1 MLLRIRQTG
10 LADGQSIRRDTSL
23 HIWPGEPLRRLTLSD
38 GRCLAWSEFGNRH
51 GFPVLYFPSQGG
63 SRLEALL
70 LHDAALAAGFRLIAV
85 DRPGVGC
92 SSFRKLAGHADFNED
107 VRCILDSLAIDEL
120 GLMAWAG
127 GSPYALAF
135 GQSGSHQIRFVN
147 LLSPFPVMPQSES
160 RLSRGLLSLLRVSIQ
175 LRYLWARKCPAGFL
189 AQARERMCQ
198 SDQKLFDSPR
208 INEILTVDAGEAVR
222 QGVRGVAADCAMSFR
237 KWDFDPAAVSAPVH
251 LWQGGADNLSVP
263 CSALRLQSVL
273 PGAALHTVSRQG
285 HLFFT
290 VAADDIFRQ
299 CRQILRM
306 RGAAP
311 DCP

>member
-10 LADGQSIRRDTSL
+10 LADGESVLRDTSGQ
-23 HIWPGEPLRRLTLSD
+23 IWPGEPLCTLTLSD
-38 GRCLAWSEFGNRH
+38 GRSLAWSEFGNRH

-63 SRLEALL
+63 SRLEAML
-70 LHDAALAAGFRLIAV
+70 LHDSALAAGFRLIAV
-85 DRPGVGC
+85 DRPGIGC
-92 SSFRKLAGHADFNED
+92 SSFRKLIGHTDFNDD
-107 VRCILDSLAIDEL
+107 VQAILNSLAIDEL
-120 GLMAWAG
+120 GLLAWAG

-135 GQSGSHQIRFVN
+135 GQGGTHQIRFVN

-160 RLSRGLLSLLRVSIQ
+160 WLSKGLLALLRVSIQ
-175 LRYLWARKCPAGFL
+175 WRYLWARKRPAGFL
-189 AQARERMCQ
+189 ALAREQMCQ

-208 INEILTVDAGEAVR
+208 INEILIQDADEAVR

-237 KWDFDPAAVSAPVH
+237 KWDFDPSAVRAPVH

-306 RGAAP
+306 SGAP
-311 DCP
+311 